1 MKNSIIT
8 EFNNSLIIDSSD
20 LIQDYMEI
28 GIDRIFENEILK
40 QIPFIKTLLGVV
52 KIRKDLS
59 QRNFTKN
66 LIIFLNELNSG
77 TIDREK
83 LKKHQLELNK
93 NPKLAEKELGMVLI
107 ILNQTI
113 DNEKACFL
121 SKLYKAYINQIIH
134 CNLFCE
140 YSEVLNR
147 LFVQDLKILNQVYS
161 GDLNATSGHPEMFR
175 VERLNSVGIIGLTPK
190 TIKVVN
196 GDSRMDSFI
205 TLNKYGRLFANI
217 IFN

>member
-28 GIDRIFENEILK
+28 GIDRIFENEIFK

-59 QRNFTKN
+59 QRKFTKN

-83 LKKHQLELNK
+83 LKN
-93 NPKLAEKELGMVLI
+93 
-107 ILNQTI
+107 
-113 DNEKACFL
+113 
-121 SKLYKAYINQIIH
+121 IN
-134 CNLFCE
+134 
-140 YSEVLNR
+140 
-147 LFVQDLKILNQVYS
+147 
-161 GDLNATSGHPEMFR
+161 
-175 VERLNSVGIIGLTPK
+175 
-190 TIKVVN
+190 
-196 GDSRMDSFI
+196 
-205 TLNKYGRLFANI
+205 
-217 IFN
+217 